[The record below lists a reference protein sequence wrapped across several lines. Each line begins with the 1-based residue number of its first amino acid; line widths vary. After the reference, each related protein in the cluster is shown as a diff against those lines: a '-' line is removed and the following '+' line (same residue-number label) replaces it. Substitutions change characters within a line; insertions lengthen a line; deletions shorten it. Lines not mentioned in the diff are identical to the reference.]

1 MKRRNFVKS
10 SLLLPALPA
19 IFTSTASGLPKKK
32 KQEWYEW
39 RVYTLKSE
47 TQQKLVEDYFQNAL
61 IPAMNRQGSKNI
73 GLFRELKPEG
83 QTRLFALIPYNE
95 MNSYL
100 EAEAKLARDANY
112 QAAAADYLTAPASSP
127 AYDRIQSSLMKA
139 FDGMPVMEVP
149 EKKDRIFELR
159 RYESASEA
167 AGKKKIEMFNHQGE
181 ISIFRRVGLTPV
193 FFGETVIGEMRPN
206 LTYMLTFDD
215 MPEHDKNWKSFISD
229 PEWKKISSVPE
240 YADAKIV
247 SKITRTFLLPCAASQ
262 V

>member
-1 MKRRNFVKS
+1 MERRDFVKS

-19 IFTSTASGLPKKK
+19 ILTSGADIPKKK

-39 RVYTLKSE
+39 RVYTLKNE

-61 IPAMNRQGSKNI
+61 IPALNRQGSKNI
-73 GLFRELKPEG
+73 GLFKELKTDA
-83 QTRLFALIPYNE
+83 QTRLFALIPYPD
-95 MNSYL
+95 MNTYL
-100 EAEAKLARDANY
+100 EAETKLAKDGTY
-112 QAAAADYLTAPASSP
+112 QSAAGAYLGAPASAP

-139 FDGMPVMEVP
+139 FDAIPIMEVP
-149 EKKDRIFELR
+149 AKKDRIFELR

-167 AGKKKIEMFNHQGE
+167 AGKKKIEMFNQAGE
-181 ISIFRRVGLTPV
+181 IAIFKRVGLTPV
-193 FFGETVIGEMRPN
+193 FFGETIIGEMRPN

-215 MPEHDKNWKSFISD
+215 MPEHDKNWKAFIAD
-229 PEWKKISSVPE
+229 PEWKKISSMPE

-247 SKITRTFLLPCAASQ
+247 SRITRTFLAPCAASQ